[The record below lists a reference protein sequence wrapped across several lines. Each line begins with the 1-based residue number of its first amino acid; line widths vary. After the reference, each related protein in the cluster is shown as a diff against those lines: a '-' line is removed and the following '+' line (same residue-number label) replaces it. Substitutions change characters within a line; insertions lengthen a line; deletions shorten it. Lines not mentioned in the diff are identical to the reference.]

1 MVLKNEL
8 VSFKAT
14 IRGTVQ
20 GVNFRLYAKRQ
31 AVIFKVTGWVRNQ
44 PDGSVQVLAQG
55 RRSTLHEFITLL
67 REGPDM
73 ASVTDVDINWIP
85 PGEIRSDFRVLW

>member
-1 MVLKNEL
+1 MISKNET

-20 GVNFRLYAKRQ
+20 GVNFRNYAKRQ
-31 AVIFKVTGWVRNQ
+31 AVLLNVTGWVRNQ

-55 RRSTLHEFITLL
+55 RTSTLHEFITLL
-67 REGPDM
+67 REGSDM
-73 ASVTDVDINWIP
+73 ASVTDVDINWIH
-85 PGEIRSDFRVLW
+85 PGEIRNDFRVLW